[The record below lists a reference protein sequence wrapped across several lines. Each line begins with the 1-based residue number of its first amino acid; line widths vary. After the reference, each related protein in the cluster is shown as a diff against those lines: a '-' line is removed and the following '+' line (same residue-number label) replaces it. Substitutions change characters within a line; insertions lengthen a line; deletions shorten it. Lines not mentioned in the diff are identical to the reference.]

1 MATELE
7 QQTKDICLLIRS
19 EGGKARDAIRE
30 ASDRNVAELML
41 QTRAIVQAIVRAS
54 MAPPGTTQDMLH
66 AEESI
71 LRSVYDPTPEGES

>member
-1 MATELE
+1 MEMDDWDWFDARFEMLRTEL
-7 QQTKDICLLIRS
+7 R
-19 EGGKARDAIRE
+19 
-30 ASDRNVAELML
+30 L
-41 QTRAIVQAIVRAS
+41 QTRSLVQAVIRAS

>member
-1 MATELE
+1 MATEVE

-41 QTRAIVQAIVRAS
+41 QTRAIVRAS